1 MEMVDV
7 VMVMVIEVIK
17 KLTVVME
24 MVQDKEVDMGVN

>member
-1 MEMVDV
+1 M